1 MTPLLA
7 LLREVVGDVFRNTP
21 VLAAYLYG
29 SRARGDHRPD
39 SDADIAVLL
48 GTGDGLD
55 VGVSLALA
63 DQLERRLRLPVD
75 AVVVLDTAPPRLA
88 GRVLRDGVVLYSRD
102 DRERAVHESRLR
114 RQAHDYEFQA
124 GRLDEAILTE
134 IAAGRR

>member
-1 MTPLLA
+1 MTPSLE
-7 LLREVVGDVFRNTP
+7 LLRRAAEEVLQDSS

-39 SDADIAVLL
+39 SDADVAVLL
-48 GTGDGLD
+48 GTEDGL
-55 VGVSLALA
+55 SLEAVLTLA
-63 DQLERRLRLPVD
+63 DRLERRLGLPVD
-75 AVVVLDTAPPRLA
+75 AVVVLDTAPPRLV
-88 GRVLRDGVVLYSRD
+88 GRILRDAVVLYSRD